1 MFKTLNVSIDVINN
15 TVDNILKLKFN
26 KIPKDLKY
34 DNFISLLVFLP
45 DLRTILFIKNKL
57 KSNFKEYIERG
68 ILSIFE
74 LNSTLEVFHI
84 FISLLNKWIL
94 LNIIKNF
101 L

>member
-45 DLRTILFIKNKL
+45 DLRTSLC
-57 KSNFKEYIERG
+57 E
-68 ILSIFE
+68 LSI
-74 LNSTLEVFHI
+74 N
-84 FISLLNKWIL
+84 
-94 LNIIKNF
+94 
-101 L
+101 